1 MNRNEH
7 LLVILAEECAEI
19 AKETSKAIR
28 FGMDEVMPGQA
39 LNNRQRIL
47 RELNDLWAVVEMLK
61 LQVVDREAIEHK
73 KTKAPTARSCLGAR
87 PLALH
92 RFRHPFREPR
102 PRYRFSTAR
111 ALALAFPRLAE
122 MNLFAYAAIV
132 LAVIGI
138 VVLIVWFNRD
148 PWEDVE

>member
-47 RELNDLWAVVEMLK
+47 RELNDLWAVVEMLN

-73 KTKAPTARSCLGAR
+73 KTKVAEFMNYAEKCGTLSNA
-87 PLALH
+87 
-92 RFRHPFREPR
+92 EP
-102 PRYRFSTAR
+102 A
-111 ALALAFPRLAE
+111 
-122 MNLFAYAAIV
+122 
-132 LAVIGI
+132 
-138 VVLIVWFNRD
+138 
-148 PWEDVE
+148 